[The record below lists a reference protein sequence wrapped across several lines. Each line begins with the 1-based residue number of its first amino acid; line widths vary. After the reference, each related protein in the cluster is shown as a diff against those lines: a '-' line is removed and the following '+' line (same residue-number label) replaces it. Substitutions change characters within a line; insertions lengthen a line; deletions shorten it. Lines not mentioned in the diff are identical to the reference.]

1 MPAEVFGYLRDDATF
16 GEKMTLD
23 LLKRNL
29 PSDFRVFVETPIHGD
44 REDRFPD
51 FIITTNYGVIV
62 IEVKDWIQLV
72 RLDPSGCTVRTRE
85 QVERKESNPVTIARD
100 MGIALEEH
108 FKKKQLKKQLNG
120 AIGWGHMA
128 ILPRLGLGAISQA
141 KAVWGEDRVVSE
153 SEMRNPNILRSR
165 LRNTIRADRIQN
177 LTREQQDILRSV
189 IYPITSIEKP
199 DRDPIILDDVQTKI
213 VAEKPAVEE
222 KVETKTVEQQ
232 KEKQI
237 DMFGSS
243 VVPAAPDNTEAIEST
258 LAALSER
265 VAIRLIRGVAGSGKT
280 LVLEQRAKFLSAQYP
295 DWKILVLTYND
306 NLARSFQSVFNE
318 QKNIEVRKY
327 HTKCI
332 DLLQLGSRHYDS
344 SDNFIVRILPEFPSL
359 SIFSPDFLSDEI
371 DWIKDNGINDRE
383 AYLAAKRKGRGI
395 TVRVSTDQRQTIFDL
410 FERCAEDL
418 RARKMIDWGD
428 LPIMTMNGFKDGT
441 IQNPSYDAIL
451 IDEAQ
456 DFAPVW
462 IKTVTG
468 MLKPDKG
475 VLFLADDPTQS
486 IYKSYTWKE
495 KGVPVVGHTRWLTV
509 PYRNTFEI
517 IQLANEMILRDED
530 LRIAL
535 TNEGLT
541 LPTAKDMENIRHD
554 ERPLF
559 IKVNGVDQEAEY
571 IDNTISDLA
580 DKGISVSD
588 MALLY
593 LHKRDLD
600 RVQRHLKTNKLRKE
614 SIHSFKGLEA
624 EVIFIIGAEGAFD
637 FDDTDAILKQKRVFY
652 MAFTRSRR
660 KLFVTYIR
668 ALPKQLSELSDHFDQ
683 IAL

>member
-1 MPAEVFGYLRDDATF
+1 MPAEVFGFLRDDATF
-16 GEKMTLD
+16 GEKITLD

-29 PSDFRVFVETPIHGD
+29 PSDYRVFVETPIHGD

-51 FIITTNYGVIV
+51 FIIATNYGVIV

-72 RLDPSGCTVRTRE
+72 RLDPSGCTIRTRE
-85 QVERKESNPVTIARD
+85 QVERKESNPVTIARE

-108 FKKKQLKKQLNG
+108 FRKKQLRKQLNG
-120 AIGWGHMA
+120 VIGWGHMA

-141 KAVWGEDRVVSE
+141 KAVWGEERVISE
-153 SEMRNPNILRSR
+153 SEMRNPNILLSR

-177 LTREQQDILRSV
+177 LTREQQEILRSV
-189 IYPITSIEKP
+189 IYPITSIDKP

-243 VVPAAPDNTEAIEST
+243 VVPAAPDNTEAIESSLT
-258 LAALSER
+258 ALSER

-295 DWKILVLTYND
+295 DWKILTLTFND
-306 NLARSFQSVFNE
+306 NLARNFQTVFKPYE
-318 QKNIEVRKY
+318 NIEAKKFL
-327 HTKCI
+327 TKCI
-332 DLLQLGSRHYDS
+332 DLLGLGKREYDS
-344 SDNFIVRILPEFPSL
+344 SDNFIARVLPEFAVL
-359 SIFSPDFLSDEI
+359 EGFTAEFLADEI
-371 DWIKDNGINDRE
+371 DWIKDNGLPDRE
-383 AYLAAKRKGRGI
+383 AYLNAKRKGRGMN
-395 TVRVSTDQRQTIFDL
+395 VRVSTFQRGAIYDL

-418 RARKMIDWGD
+418 KNRRMIDWGD
-428 LPIMTMNGFKDGT
+428 LPIMVMNGYRDGT
-441 IQNPSYDAIL
+441 IQNPNYDAIL

-456 DFAPVW
+456 DFAPIW
-462 IKTVTG
+462 IKAVTG
-468 MLKPDKG
+468 MLKPEKG

-486 IYKSYTWKE
+486 IYKSYSWKE

-517 IQLANEMILRDED
+517 IQLANEMILRDDE
-530 LRIAL
+530 LKAAL

-559 IKVNGVDQEAEY
+559 VKVSGVDEEAAF
-571 IDNTISDLA
+571 IDNTVADLVK
-580 DKGISVSD
+580 KGISIND

-593 LHKRDLD
+593 LHKKDMERM
-600 RVQRHLKTNKLRKE
+600 QKHLKTNKLRRE

-624 EVIFIIGAEGAFD
+624 EVIFIIGTEGAFASE
-637 FDDTDAILKQKRVFY
+637 DADEILRQKRVYY

-660 KLFVTYIR
+660 KLYVSYIR
-668 ALPKQLSELSDHFDQ
+668 ALPKQLSELSDHYDQ
-683 IAL
+683 ITY